1 MTDLEKKDVIKF
13 FHNIS
18 PKVLASAA
26 EKFKK
31 AEVVKYKGTDNDT
44 LNFVTEADIACEN
57 AILSEIKKRF
67 PGDGIVAEESYS
79 DVKVGEHGR
88 FWIID
93 PICGTSNF
101 AKELKLFVSNIALAE
116 DGKLVAACAV
126 DHSQAEYIWS
136 IGDGI
141 FINDKKV
148 DVGRKSSGRTIEVD
162 LGAAMT
168 GSREIREQFARFVTK
183 LVVDTNYAPVTYNS
197 SLGFSY
203 AAIGRLDAYISAD
216 NKVWDVA
223 APNFLMMAA
232 GGVVTT
238 FDGELWTFESRSV
251 VAAREKNFHKELMG
265 YLNG

>member
-1 MTDLEKKDVIKF
+1 MADSEKQEIISF
-13 FHNIS
+13 FHEIS
-18 PKVLASAA
+18 PIILALAA

-31 AEVVKYKGTDNDT
+31 AKIVKYKGRDKDT

-57 AILSEIKKRF
+57 VIVAEIKKRF
-67 PGDGIVAEESYS
+67 PADGVVAEENYS
-79 DVKVGEHGR
+79 NVKVGQHGR

-116 DGKLVAACAV
+116 DGKLVAGCAV
-126 DHSQAEYIWS
+126 DHSQGEYIWS
-136 IGDGI
+136 VGKGI
-141 FINDKKV
+141 FIGQKKA
-148 DVGRKSSGRTIEVD
+148 DLGRKSSGRTIEVD

-168 GSREIREQFARFVTK
+168 GSRAIREQFARFVSK
-183 LVVDTNYAPVTYNS
+183 LVVETNYAPVSYNS

-203 AAIGRLDAYISAD
+203 AAIGRLDAYVSAD

-223 APNFLMMAA
+223 APNFLIMVA

-238 FDGELWTFESRSV
+238 FEGKPWTLESRSV
-251 VAAREKNFHKELMG
+251 VAAREKDFHKELIS
-265 YLNG
+265 YLNS